1 MGSIIEHN
9 RKTGA
14 AGVALAKLL
23 MVRVPDSSLLYGLS
37 GLGSLLFVWRKK
49 IS

>member
-9 RKTGA
+9 RNLGA
-14 AGVALAKLL
+14 AGIALAELL
-23 MVRVPDSSLLYGLS
+23 MVRVPDSSLQYGLS
-37 GLGSLLFVWRKK
+37 GLGSLLFVLREK